1 MPVVVQTLL
10 SEKSPPMCFTPTEK
24 KMLNNIFQHALLM
37 DSEYVWRGRKWEKQ
51 RTILGLVVSGLHGQT
66 DHIFIKTKFAVPW
79 YMQKSK
85 RISIVPSIQRKK
97 IEENIHATNEPRVQP
112 NPQTW
117 DDLWFTAGN
126 RGVSQF
132 NYWSGWRGFNWKQLP
147 SPHPAPRMTHHLP
160 LRPSVLQNILHH
172 HGNSQTSALT
182 RVWLDWILLPFFFFF
197 FLVSV
202 WLVIDLK

>member
-51 RTILGLVVSGLHGQT
+51 RTILGLVVSGLHGKT

-160 LRPSVLQNILHH
+160 PGQVFYKIFCITMATAKHLPSL
-172 HGNSQTSALT
+172 GCG
-182 RVWLDWILLPFFFFF
+182 
-197 FLVSV
+197 
-202 WLVIDLK
+202 